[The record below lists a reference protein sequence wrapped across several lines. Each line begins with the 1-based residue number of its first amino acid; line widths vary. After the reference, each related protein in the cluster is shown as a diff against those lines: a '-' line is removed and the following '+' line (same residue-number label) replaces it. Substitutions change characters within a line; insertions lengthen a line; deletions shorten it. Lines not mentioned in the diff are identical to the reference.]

1 VEASLSTTSR
11 ADADLQIATIT
22 AAMGE
27 TSPPDARG
35 ADREEDLIM
44 ARYESEAR
52 EHGHDPSSTMLDE
65 TTRNLESRA
74 ILTCVEY
81 ATRSLGRNMSLLEVG
96 CGNGYMLQAIRDRFS
111 EIRLNGVDLTPQM
124 VELAEARRIAN
135 CELRKDDVRNL
146 GFPAA
151 AFDVVL
157 SERCLINL
165 LDPSEQE
172 GALAE
177 LRRVLAENGYLIVI
191 EAFTDGL
198 ENLNRARTELGLAEN
213 VPPTF
218 NRWLDETRFRKW
230 LEDRFAIETDPA
242 LPPEN
247 FLSTHYFVSRVVY
260 PAITKR
266 EVLYNTEF
274 VKFFRF
280 LPAQGDYAPIR
291 LYLLRRLPG

>member
-1 VEASLSTTSR
+1 
-11 ADADLQIATIT
+11 
-22 AAMGE
+22 MGD
-27 TSPPDARG
+27 TSPADARG
-35 ADREEDLIM
+35 EDRGEDPIL

-52 EHGHDPSSTMLDE
+52 EHGHDPSSTILYE
-65 TTRNLESRA
+65 TTRDLEFGA

-81 ATRSLGRNMSLLEVG
+81 ATRSRGRDLSLLEVG
-96 CGNGYMLQAIRDRFS
+96 CGNGYMLQAIRNRFR
-111 EIRLNGVDLTPQM
+111 EIRLSGIDVTPQM
-124 VELAEARRIAN
+124 VELAEAREIAN
-135 CELRKDDVRNL
+135 CDVRKDDVRNL

-157 SERCLINL
+157 SERCLINV

-172 GALAE
+172 AALAE
-177 LRRVLAENGYLIVI
+177 LRRVLADDGYLILI

-198 ENLNRARTELGLAEN
+198 ENLNRARTELGLPEN
-213 VPPTF
+213 TPPAF
-218 NRWLDETRFRKW
+218 NRWLDDTRFRQW
-230 LEDRFAIETDPA
+230 LEKNFAIETDSA
-242 LPPEN
+242 LPPGN
-247 FLSTHYFVSRVVY
+247 FLSTHYFISRVLY

>member
-1 VEASLSTTSR
+1 
-11 ADADLQIATIT
+11 
-22 AAMGE
+22 MGE
-27 TSPPDARG
+27 TSPADARG
-35 ADREEDLIM
+35 EDREEDLIL

-52 EHGHDPSSTMLDE
+52 EHGHDPSSTMRDE
-65 TTRNLESRA
+65 TTRDLELGA
-74 ILTCVEY
+74 ILTCVQY
-81 ATRSLGRNMSLLEVG
+81 ATRSRGRDLSLLEVG
-96 CGNGYMLQAIRDRFS
+96 CGNGYMLQAIRDRFN
-111 EIRLNGVDLTPQM
+111 EIRLSGIDFTPQM
-124 VELAEARRIAN
+124 VELAEAREIAN
-135 CELRKDDVRNL
+135 CDVRKDDIRNL

-157 SERCLINL
+157 SERCLINV

-172 GALAE
+172 AALAE
-177 LRRVLAENGYLIVI
+177 LRRVLADGGYLILI

-198 ENLNRARTELGLAEN
+198 ENLNRARTELGLPEN
-213 VPPTF
+213 TPPAF
-218 NRWLDETRFRKW
+218 NRWLDDTRFRRW
-230 LEDRFAIETDPA
+230 LEKNFAIETDSE
-242 LPPEN
+242 LPPGN
-247 FLSTHYFVSRVVY
+247 FLSTHYFISRVLY